1 MRRGFILLSVFAV
14 ASVLLLSSWWPSI
27 LWLFV
32 IILPMVYVGVADMI
46 QTRQAIR
53 RNFPVAGRLRYIME
67 DLRPKIYQY
76 FIESD
81 TNGRPFNRI
90 NRSVIYQRAK
100 KEIDTTPFGTQL
112 NVYDDNYEW
121 LSHSMGALDM
131 HHIKELPRVTVGGPD
146 CMQPYSASVFNVSAM
161 SYGSLSKN
169 AVLALNEGARIG
181 KFAHNTGEGGV
192 SDYHLEGGGD
202 LIWQIGTGY
211 FGCRYP
217 DGRFNP
223 ERFAAKAAF
232 PNVKMIEIKLSQ
244 GAKPGH
250 GGLLPGAKVNEEIA
264 RIRDVEVGK
273 DVASPP
279 SHSAFSTPLEL
290 VAFIK
295 QLRDLSG
302 GKPVG
307 FKLCIGQKNEFIAL
321 CKAMAETKI
330 YPDFITVDG
339 GEGGT
344 GAAPLEFSNSVG
356 MPLRGALAFVYDSLT
371 GFDLKKHIK
380 IIASGKIVTGFDLV
394 KNFALGADICNSARG
409 MMMALGCIQAL
420 ECNTNRCPTGIATQD
435 PRLTK
440 GLVVANKN
448 IRIANYHYET
458 VKSACEL
465 MGAAGI
471 AHPDHIHRA
480 HINRRVSPKE
490 VQTYL
495 ETYPYLPAGSLLKAP
510 YPASFA
516 MLMNI
521 SRPETFKPNFEDV
534 NMNEYAWAR
543 KPVNNYERPAL
554 DSPATL
560 N

>member
-1 MRRGFILLSVFAV
+1 MRKGFILLSISAI
-14 ASVLLLSSWWPSI
+14 AAVLLLASFWISA
-27 LWLFV
+27 LWMLA
-32 IILPMVYVGVADMI
+32 IILPIIYVGVVDML

-76 FIESD
+76 FVESD
-81 TNGRPFNRI
+81 TNGRPFSRI

-100 KEIDTTPFGTQL
+100 KEIDRTPFGTQL

-146 CMQPYSASVFNVSAM
+146 CTQPYSASVFNVSAM

-169 AVLALNEGARIG
+169 AVMALNEGARIG

-202 LIWQIGTGY
+202 LIWQNGTGY
-211 FGCRYP
+211 FGCRFP

-232 PNVKMIEIKLSQ
+232 PSVKMIEIKLSQ

-264 RIRDVEVGK
+264 RIRDVEIGK

-290 VAFIK
+290 VTFIK

-356 MPLRGALAFVYDSLT
+356 MPLRGALAFVYDALT

-380 IIASGKIVTGFDLV
+380 IIASGKVTNGFDLV
-394 KNFALGADICNSARG
+394 RNFAIGADICNSARG

-420 ECNTNRCPTGIATQD
+420 ECNKNTCPVGVATQN
-435 PRLTK
+435 PKLVR
-440 GLVVANKN
+440 GLVVADKKY
-448 IRIANYHYET
+448 RVANYHNET
-458 VKSACEL
+458 VKSASEL
-465 MGAAGI
+465 MAAAGI
-471 AHPDHIHRA
+471 KHPDDLHRVF
-480 HINRRVSPKE
+480 IQRRISPDR
-490 VQTYL
+490 VLTYL
-495 ETYPYLPAGSLLKAP
+495 DSYRYIPKGSLLQEP
-510 YPASFA
+510 YAKQFEVIMAISSSDSF
-516 MLMNI
+516 
-521 SRPETFKPNFEDV
+521 TPNYNNLNWDEL
-534 NMNEYAWAR
+534 AWAR
-543 KPVNNYERPAL
+543 KPLSN
-554 DSPATL
+554 
-560 N
+560 